1 MKVID
6 DGVIKYDRSNFSYC
20 NHISEEE
27 CRDLEYQ
34 RKKLYH
40 DNLIGECPI
49 HKVGFGNISIK
60 YDLQKI
66 HPTTNPQFIITGTQ
80 TGKFSELN
88 NTQYTRVID
97 FDIENLKLHSMG
109 ALEASSEAL
118 THAAIYLSNPNIG
131 AIVHVHSKPIW
142 EGIIKNT
149 KFTTSK
155 DIPYGTKEMAHAVM
169 AFAKNHHT
177 GYLAMEGHEDGVV
190 AFAPTIEE
198 ATRITLELHHQYT
211 RK

>member
-6 DGVIKYDRSNFSYC
+6 DGVIKYDRSNFTYC
-20 NHISEEE
+20 DRISEIE

-40 DNLIGECPI
+40 ENLIGECPI
-49 HKVGFGNISIK
+49 HKVGFGNISVK
-60 YDLQKI
+60 YDLQQY
-66 HPTTNPQFIITGTQ
+66 HSTTNPQFIITGTQ

-88 NTQYTRVID
+88 STQYTRVID

-118 THAAIYLSNPNIG
+118 THAAIYLSNPQIG
-131 AIVHVHSKPIW
+131 GIVHVHSSSIW
-142 EGIIKNT
+142 NGIITNT
-149 KFTTSK
+149 QFTTSK
-155 DIPYGTKEMAHAVM
+155 NIPYGTKEMAHAVM
-169 AFAKNHHT
+169 AFSKNHHT
-177 GYLAMEGHEDGVV
+177 GYFAMKGHEDGVV

-198 ATRITLELHHQYT
+198 ATVITLQLHHQYSL
-211 RK
+211 R

>member
-20 NHISEEE
+20 DHIEAEE
-27 CRDLEYQ
+27 CVELEYQ

-40 DNLIGECPI
+40 ENLIGECPV
-49 HKVGFGNISIK
+49 HKVGFGNISLK
-60 YDLQKI
+60 YDLQKY
-66 HPTTNPQFIITGTQ
+66 HTTPNPQFIITGTQ
-80 TGKFSELN
+80 TGKFSELT

-118 THAAIYLSNPNIG
+118 THAAIYLSNPLIG
-131 AIVHVHSKPIW
+131 GIVHVHSKSIW

-149 KFTTSK
+149 NFTTSK
-155 DIPYGTKEMAHAVM
+155 EIPYGTKEMAHAVM
-169 AFAKNHHT
+169 AFSKKHHT
-177 GYLAMEGHEDGVV
+177 GYFAMEGHEDGVV
-190 AFAPTIEE
+190 AFAPTITE
-198 ATRITLELHHQYT
+198 ATKITLELHHQYNRT
-211 RK
+211 

>member
-6 DGVIKYDRSNFSYC
+6 DGVIKYDRSNFTYC
-20 NHISEEE
+20 DRISEIE

-40 DNLIGECPI
+40 ENLIGECPI
-49 HKVGFGNISIK
+49 HKVGFGNISVK
-60 YDLQKI
+60 YDLQQY
-66 HPTTNPQFIITGTQ
+66 HSTTNPQFIITGTQ

-88 NTQYTRVID
+88 STQYTRVID

-118 THAAIYLSNPNIG
+118 THAAIYLSNPQIG
-131 AIVHVHSKPIW
+131 GIVHVHSSSIW
-142 EGIIKNT
+142 NGIITNT
-149 KFTTSK
+149 QFTTSK
-155 DIPYGTKEMAHAVM
+155 NIPYGTKEMAHAVM
-169 AFAKNHHT
+169 AFSKNHHT
-177 GYLAMEGHEDGVV
+177 GYFAMEGHEDGVV

-198 ATRITLELHHQYT
+198 ATVITLQLHHQYSL
-211 RK
+211 R